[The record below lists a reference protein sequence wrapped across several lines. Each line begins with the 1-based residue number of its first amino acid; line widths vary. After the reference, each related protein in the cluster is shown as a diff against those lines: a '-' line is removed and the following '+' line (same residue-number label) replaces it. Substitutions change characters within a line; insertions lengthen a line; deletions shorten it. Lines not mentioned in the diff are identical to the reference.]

1 MKNKK
6 SFIAGMVTMLL
17 LVSLVG
23 TAYATVGTVT
33 RELEYKN
40 ISVTLDGE
48 KLDLKDAQGNSVEPF
63 MFALGLSVSWDG
75 KTNTVVLSSN
85 DTSGQTSGAS
95 SSNENIISHVDI
107 SEGKT
112 PEQEYVDGV
121 NANTEVEAVEKWV
134 EISALNKVASKIG
147 IEKIMSGQSA
157 SAQVSDIE
165 ILQYCMPSIPNNFMS
180 NPKSGTYDG
189 IQVKVENGKI
199 LLNESDLQ
207 EKGFI

>member
-1 MKNKK
+1 MK
-6 SFIAGMVTMLL
+6 
-17 LVSLVG
+17 
-23 TAYATVGTVT
+23 
-33 RELEYKN
+33 
-40 ISVTLDGE
+40 TL
-48 KLDLKDAQGNSVEPF
+48 F
-63 MFALGLSVSWDG
+63 
-75 KTNTVVLSSN
+75 
-85 DTSGQTSGAS
+85 
-95 SSNENIISHVDI
+95 SHVDI

>member
-1 MKNKK
+1 MP
-6 SFIAGMVTMLL
+6 IQ
-17 LVSLVG
+17 
-23 TAYATVGTVT
+23 
-33 RELEYKN
+33 
-40 ISVTLDGE
+40 
-48 KLDLKDAQGNSVEPF
+48 KLKR
-63 MFALGLSVSWDG
+63 
-75 KTNTVVLSSN
+75 
-85 DTSGQTSGAS
+85 
-95 SSNENIISHVDI
+95 
-107 SEGKT
+107 
-112 PEQEYVDGV
+112 
-121 NANTEVEAVEKWV
+121 V